1 MAVSRVHT
9 EPDATLG
16 DLVGRL
22 ADDGKRLI
30 GDEIRLAKL
39 ELGENLRTGAHGV
52 MWMALA
58 FGISVVALVAL
69 TVFLSAALGRLLGG
83 NAWAGTLVTAVL
95 ELAAGAWLVKRG
107 LTAYATPSY
116 TLGESREELRKTTDW
131 LATER
136 AR

>member
-1 MAVSRVHT
+1 MAVSRMDTDPNV
-9 EPDATLG
+9 TLG

-39 ELGENLRTGAHGV
+39 EIGEGIRTGGRGM
-52 MWMALA
+52 MWLALA
-58 FGISVVALVAL
+58 FGIGIVALVAL
-69 TVFLSAALGRLLGG
+69 TVFLTAAIGRLANG
-83 NAWAGTLVTAVL
+83 NTWAGALITAVL
-95 ELAAGAWLVKRG
+95 ELAVGAWLVMRG
-107 LTAYATPSY
+107 LTAFRTPSY